1 MSLFASTF
9 VGASGDPFTVIPGVG
24 GRESTTRGAESRGG
38 TVPEA
43 PALPFASLLADEI
56 TDGFADV
63 DAAELGLPSDAT
75 DVEGEDALASLIL
88 GALNTRV
95 LGAPTEGATETA
107 GIAAEVEGAAPTDGG
122 SDTDTVTPF
131 TTAALPPDPDRLH
144 PELRAR
150 LERVMERMRAEYG
163 HEVKIAEGYR
173 TQERQAQL
181 FAQGRTAPGPV
192 VTWTRTSA
200 HTDGLAVDVVID
212 GTYENPIAYERFA
225 RLAREEGL
233 VSLAPLDPGHV
244 ELEGEPFDGR
254 AFGSSVR
261 VTQLGEIER
270 PAPVARPARPAD
282 VARTASVAPVA
293 SVARP
298 ADVVGVA
305 RVAAVARPAVPGV
318 QNVAPAAVPA
328 APTGGAVRTAEAS
341 PVATPLVG
349 DPAMRSTATATATAA
364 RPDTPAS
371 ATDGGEPTLPSASRT
386 ASGAAPAAPT
396 GGTAEPAAGA
406 LQVAEHSVRT
416 KPTEES
422 DASAQPRTGEPSAP
436 RGTQAAPI
444 APQGSEPAA
453 PLFPRVEMPGAGVEA
468 AERAERVRQVF
479 AQAAQRPVQQMQL
492 AVDSGTGDETL
503 LNVRVQDGR
512 VTTTIGVRDPFAAE
526 RIQSESAAL
535 RASLVRH
542 GLETDG
548 VNVRTLVS
556 AGEVGEA
563 LRRDAVR
570 SFVPGLAESAGRD
583 ANHPGTDSRSRGF
596 WDSLYRDRND
606 SGRRGGQ
613 R

>member
-24 GRESTTRGAESRGG
+24 ARESSARGSESRGG
-38 TVPEA
+38 TALEA
-43 PALPFASLLADEI
+43 PGQPFASLLADEI

-63 DAAELGLPSDAT
+63 DAAELGLPSDAS
-75 DVEGEDALASLIL
+75 DGEGEDALASLIL

-95 LGAPTEGATETA
+95 LAATSEGAAGTA
-107 GIAAEVEGAAPTDGG
+107 GIAVEVDGSASTDER
-122 SDTDTVTPF
+122 SATEVATPL

-173 TQERQAQL
+173 TQERQAEL

-192 VTWTRTSA
+192 VTWTRNSA
-200 HTDGLAVDVVID
+200 HTGGLAADVVID

-244 ELEGEPFDGR
+244 ELEGEPLDGR

-261 VTQLGEIER
+261 ITQLGEIER

-318 QNVAPAAVPA
+318 QNIAPAAVPA

-341 PVATPLVG
+341 PAATPLAP
-349 DPAMRSTATATATAA
+349 DPAMEPAPATAM
-364 RPDTPAS
+364 AS
-371 ATDGGEPTLPSASRT
+371 AS
-386 ASGAAPAAPT
+386 APAAPT

-422 DASAQPRTGEPSAP
+422 DASAQPRAGEPSAP

-444 APQGSEPAA
+444 APHASEPAA
-453 PLFPRVEMPGAGVEA
+453 PLFPRVEMPGAGAEA

-503 LNVRVQDGR
+503 LSVRVQDGR

-563 LRRDAVR
+563 LRREAVR

-583 ANHPGTDSRSRGF
+583 ANHPGSDSRSRGF